1 MTTKNIQQTSQLY
14 TAKEVTEIYKSF
26 LADILEHLAAL
37 ARENA
42 HTVMA
47 GRTHG
52 KHAIPIT
59 YGYKVSVWISELL
72 THLERFEEA
81 EKRIFTVM
89 MGGAVG
95 GFNATGLVGRRVQEQ
110 VAERLNMSSMEVPSR
125 NMSQMKVEYL
135 MNLCLLCNT
144 FHKMAEEVYYTG
156 IEEFSEG
163 VRRFYAW
170 NDWEFHHA
178 SEDQSQAGKGN
189 HSEFPEAVFSSGNG
203 TLFGCAMFEG
213 DSSSYMLFD
222 GLMEEAMELTAEVL
236 IRAEELTRTLN
247 VNKER
252 MLENANINHGLDNSE
267 YVMMKAAERLGKDKA
282 HELLYDKAMKA
293 ELENKDYFTVLTED
307 ETLSSMF
314 TKEELKQLIDPASYT
329 GLCSVL
335 AVEMADKAEKAAAI
349 IKEEHKNQDSWEELK

>member
-1 MTTKNIQQTSQLY
+1 M
-14 TAKEVTEIYKSF
+14 
-26 LADILEHLAAL
+26 
-37 ARENA
+37 R
-42 HTVMA
+42 
-47 GRTHG
+47 
-52 KHAIPIT
+52 
-59 YGYKVSVWISELL
+59 
-72 THLERFEEA
+72 
-81 EKRIFTVM
+81 
-89 MGGAVG
+89 
-95 GFNATGLVGRRVQEQ
+95 
-110 VAERLNMSSMEVPSR
+110 
-125 NMSQMKVEYL
+125 
-135 MNLCLLCNT
+135 
-144 FHKMAEEVYYTG
+144 
-156 IEEFSEG
+156 
-163 VRRFYAW
+163 
-170 NDWEFHHA
+170 
-178 SEDQSQAGKGN
+178 
-189 HSEFPEAVFSSGNG
+189 
-203 TLFGCAMFEG
+203 MFEG